1 MLGERIGAERGK
13 VTSRWV
19 LEGGD
24 YRLWIA
30 APSRSSRESGSCTAR
45 VKQDGRG
52 GEAIWNGFGIGRRP
66 ATAWEKFAASVAYQA
81 QTTGRPR
88 SSTTCWS

>member
-24 YRLWIA
+24 YRCL
-30 APSRSSRESGSCTAR
+30 EMEVGF
-45 VKQDGRG
+45 
-52 GEAIWNGFGIGRRP
+52 EA
-66 ATAWEKFAASVAYQA
+66 TSVAS
-81 QTTGRPR
+81 G
-88 SSTTCWS
+88 